1 MYKSVA
7 YLVKSIPKYIIH
19 FDTIVN
25 GIFLISFSAC
35 LMLMYSN
42 AVDFYVVYFISYN
55 FAEFITYNSLMESL
69 GFSIHRIQKSAN
81 KER

>member
-42 AVDFYVVYFISYN
+42 AVDFYVFILYLTTLLN
-55 FAEFITYNSLMESL
+55 LLLITV
-69 GFSIHRIQKSAN
+69 
-81 KER
+81 